1 MEKQQIVD
9 ELFTKNSE
17 LEKKIAKDEV
27 LINDIQH
34 KLYGIQSVLSS
45 LMSSSY
51 NEIINYDTFRSAT
64 GVALD
69 SLDTVIANINDKL

>member
-1 MEKQQIVD
+1 MDKQQIVD
-9 ELFTKNSE
+9 ELFTKNSD
-17 LEKKIAKDEV
+17 LEKRVEENEA

-45 LMSSSY
+45 LIGSAY
-51 NEIINYDTFRSAT
+51 NELISYETFRSAT

-69 SLDTVIANINDKL
+69 SLDTVISDINNKL

>member
-1 MEKQQIVD
+1 MEKQQILD
-9 ELFTKNSE
+9 ELFAKNSE
-17 LEKKIAKDEV
+17 LEKKVSKDEV

-45 LMSSSY
+45 LMSGSY

-69 SLDTVIANINDKL
+69 SLDTIIANINEKL